1 MSTNF
6 IGYLIGYIIAIV
18 GVGYA
23 LNAAGV
29 GQQWIIAAVLIMIG
43 LGIVYALTRSERD
56 RAIRPKQVREDT
68 VERRDEPDRRPAG
81 DGETRSTTTTRS
93 YD

>member
-29 GQQWIIAAVLIMIG
+29 GQEWIIAAVLIMIG

-56 RAIRPKQVREDT
+56 RAIRPSRVREDT
-68 VERRDEPDRRPAG
+68 VERFDGPERRPAEN
-81 DGETRSTTTTRS
+81 GETRSTTTTRN
-93 YD
+93 YE